1 MVTTTMSTRTG
12 DERNGRDER
21 PAGEAVKRVEAYEA
35 DGGLVLFD
43 GYNPLA
49 WVHSSL
55 TVRLSDLT

>member
-1 MVTTTMSTRTG
+1 MSTRTG
-12 DERNGRDER
+12 DERNGREER
-21 PAGEAVKRVEAYEA
+21 PAGEAVERVEAYEA